1 MCGINHSATDA
12 AQGNAQSNAMSALL
26 PLHAEFNL
34 AALPS
39 SRFHHFSPHMP
50 AKKSTPAPKSV
61 EVLKH
66 LDEKRR
72 LIPSAEQQSIM
83 HKEHE
88 LLRQIKYPRNTDL
101 APQIVWRGKDEQDWS
116 DLATKVQAQLNSMI
130 TAAS

>member
-88 LLRQIKYPRNTDL
+88 LLRQIKERHHD
-101 APQIVWRGKDEQDWS
+101 RGTSTQTSSLTSTASPKTP
-116 DLATKVQAQLNSMI
+116 TKPNSTSTTRTGP
-130 TAAS
+130 TA